1 MPILIDEI
9 LEKDQ
14 QEKHSVEIDTLQE
27 LSDLS
32 NDEVLNRYAL
42 EILRQETGFL
52 RAFVQWD
59 QSSSDAGVAEPE
71 YEVLCRLIRQYPD
84 LLEAQFDGTK
94 DRFMLV

>member
-14 QEKHSVEIDTLQE
+14 QE

-32 NDEVLNRYAL
+32 NDEILNRSAL
-42 EILRQETGFL
+42 EILFPVAGFL
-52 RAFVQWD
+52 RAFVKWD
-59 QSSSDAGVAEPE
+59 QSSSDAGVTEPE

-84 LLEAQFDGTK
+84 LLEAQFDGPK
-94 DRFMLV
+94 DGFMLV

>member
-14 QEKHSVEIDTLQE
+14 QE

-32 NDEVLNRYAL
+32 NDEVLNHSAL

-52 RAFVQWD
+52 RAFVRWD
-59 QSSSDAGVAEPE
+59 QSSSDAEVAEPE

-84 LLEAQFDGTK
+84 LLEAQFDGAK

>member
-1 MPILIDEI
+1 MIDEI

-14 QEKHSVEIDTLQE
+14 QKKHSVKIDTLQE

-32 NDEVLNRYAL
+32 NDEVLNHSAL

-59 QSSSDAGVAEPE
+59 QSSSDAGVAEQE

-84 LLEAQFDGTK
+84 LLEAQFDGVK
-94 DRFMLV
+94 DRFMPV

>member
-1 MPILIDEI
+1 MPILIDKI

-32 NDEVLNRYAL
+32 NDEVLNRSAL

-59 QSSSDAGVAEPE
+59 QSSSDAGVAKPE

-94 DRFMLV
+94 DRFILV

>member
-14 QEKHSVEIDTLQE
+14 QE

-32 NDEVLNRYAL
+32 NDEILNRSAL
-42 EILRQETGFL
+42 EILQQETGFL
-52 RAFVQWD
+52 RAFVKWD
-59 QSSSDAGVAEPE
+59 QSSSDAGVTEPE

-84 LLEAQFDGTK
+84 LLEAQFDGAK

>member
-14 QEKHSVEIDTLQE
+14 QE

-32 NDEVLNRYAL
+32 NDEVLNRSAL

-71 YEVLCRLIRQYPD
+71 Y
-84 LLEAQFDGTK
+84 
-94 DRFMLV
+94 